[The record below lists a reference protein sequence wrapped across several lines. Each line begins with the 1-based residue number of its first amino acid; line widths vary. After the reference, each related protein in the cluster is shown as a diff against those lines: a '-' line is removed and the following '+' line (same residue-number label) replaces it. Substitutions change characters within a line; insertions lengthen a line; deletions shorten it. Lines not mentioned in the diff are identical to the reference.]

1 VISDSEII
9 LQTCPN
15 EEKRYEGISMK
26 TTFAAIILGLA
37 MSGGAW
43 AQGTTQS
50 NVDLSTV
57 PSRDSVQLTIYN
69 SEDLTLVRETR
80 VVSFKKGV
88 NPLQF
93 SWANTLI
100 DPTSVRLRFVTHPE
114 KLELLDTTYPHAKP
128 QMLYWNIQSEME
140 GEGTVEITYF
150 TSGISWSA
158 DYVCIANPGETEM
171 GFEGFVRVSNNSGE
185 EYENAQVRLVVGK
198 INLVEKIAQLAQI
211 PMAKVPQLE
220 ESKEKALKQEVLA
233 RSFAEAERPASAA
246 APAAK
251 PKEIVKEGLSEY
263 FIYTIEGTETIP
275 NGWSKRMRSFEGQTV
290 PFRIE
295 YRYRPAEY
303 GDQLVRMYL
312 LSNNKESKL
321 GTTPLPDGM
330 VRVFRQNGRD
340 GLSFLV
346 GQPIKYV
353 PIGDKI
359 ELNLGPDPEVIFEL
373 VKLRTWRDNLWAQIQ
388 GADVFR
394 RVDEPGVQIEV
405 NSSVVGWDDHT
416 LFAQRVRNYTKKPI
430 EVEIRRT
437 LPGHVVFRSE
447 LGAKNFDYQTAEYRA
462 TVQPMQKASLA
473 YEVLQHQGRNA
484 KQNSVTVEETAVK
497 L

>member
-1 VISDSEII
+1 MKII
-9 LQTCPN
+9 LASV
-15 EEKRYEGISMK
+15 ILV
-26 TTFAAIILGLA
+26 LGLTA
-37 MSGGAW
+37 SVW

-57 PSRDSVQLTIYN
+57 PSRDTVQLTIYN

-80 VVSFKKGV
+80 KVSFKKGV

-114 KLELLDTTYPHAKP
+114 KLELLDTTFPHSKP
-128 QMLYWNIQSEME
+128 QMLYWNVQSETD
-140 GEGTVEITYF
+140 GEATVEITYF

-158 DYVCIANPGETEM
+158 DYLCVANQDETEM
-171 GFEGFVRVSNNSGE
+171 GFEGFVRVFNNSGE

-198 INLVEKIAQLAQI
+198 INLVEKIAQLAKI
-211 PMAKVPQLE
+211 PVSEVAKMPE
-220 ESKEKALKQEVLA
+220 EQSRALKRDTLA
-233 RSFAEAERPASAA
+233 LSLERAAPAAADAA
-246 APAAK
+246 APANK

-290 PFRIE
+290 PFKVQ
-295 YRYRPAEY
+295 YRYRVPEY

-312 LSNNKESKL
+312 LTNNKESKL

-346 GQPIKYV
+346 GQQIKYV

-359 ELNLGPDPEVIFEL
+359 ELNLGADPEVIFEL
-373 VKLRTWRDNLWAQIQ
+373 VKMKTWRDNLWMQIQ
-388 GADVFR
+388 GADVFK
-394 RVDEPGVQIEV
+394 RVDEPGVEIEV
-405 NSSVVGWDDHT
+405 NSNVVGWDDHT
-416 LFAQRVRNYTKKPI
+416 LFAQRIRNYTKKPI
-430 EVEIRRT
+430 DVEIRRI
-437 LPGHVVFRSE
+437 LPGHIVFRSS
-447 LGAKNFDYQTAEYRA
+447 LGAKNFDYQTVEYHA
-462 TVQPMQKASLA
+462 QVKPMEKASLT

-484 KQNSVTVEETAVK
+484 KQNNITVETVPVQ
-497 L
+497 